1 MLVLPEALEKKW
13 RGMDVY
19 SILSSL
25 EGKIYREKDGRKT
38 FRFPFQGKHYYAKLH
53 LGIGWKKLLGRIIR
67 FRLPVIGAQNE
78 WRAIQRIEVGGELY
92 GDRLVLSIPAE
103 LPVRIREVEVR
114 FPAMRVVVS
123 VIPQAQAASR

>member
-1 MLVLPEALEKKW
+1 MAEVTTQKLIGEMDGAEFDALIERFIERETQDTDEAPAGVLFEALPDFFAAT
-13 RGMDVY
+13 G
-19 SILSSL
+19 
-25 EGKIYREKDGRKT
+25 
-38 FRFPFQGKHYYAKLH
+38 
-53 LGIGWKKLLGRIIR
+53 
-67 FRLPVIGAQNE
+67 
-78 WRAIQRIEVGGELY
+78 AIQRIEVGGELY